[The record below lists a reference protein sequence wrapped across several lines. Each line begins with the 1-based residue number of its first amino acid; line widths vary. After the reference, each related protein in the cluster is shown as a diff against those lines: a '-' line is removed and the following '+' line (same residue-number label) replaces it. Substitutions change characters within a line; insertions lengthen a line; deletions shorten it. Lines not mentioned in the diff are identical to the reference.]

1 MTIKNLQSIISEA
14 ISYADVI
21 TNNHSIYPADAKMPL
36 KDLMRFD
43 MIMFM
48 GYLADTGN
56 KNFPDQVEYIRQN
69 LRMVLQDE
77 KFKEFIAQ
85 KCSDPNYLNTPPQS
99 LEYFIQAD
107 QQVGAVVSE
116 QDITKSKFLVDTFR
130 KLGEGFTNY
139 DDIKPEY
146 VARLVDYIRMMNDHL
161 VKEGIMNPPKPSG
174 IHMKSYDKP
183 TESGATKKTV
193 PDLEHV
199 KTYDEASGR
208 FTVKKAIS
216 TEGHKIMKKRA
227 DDISEFA
234 NLVKDEKPNES
245 ISRGKNKIGANRKG
259 DESEERDKPLDELI
273 QDLQDLIGLDSVK
286 KDLMHIINIIKV
298 RKLREI
304 QGLKRIEMSFHLVFT
319 GNPGTGKTTVAR
331 LLAKIYKQ
339 LGVVSKGQFIEV
351 DRSGLVDHY
360 PGGTAQKT
368 TQVIDRAIGGI
379 LFIDEAYSLTHKKES
394 GDYGQEAVDT
404 LLKRME
410 DDRDDLIVIV
420 AGYPGPMEEFIESN
434 PGLRSRFNKY
444 IRFPDYKDT
453 ELMDIFRLMCK
464 ENDYLLTE
472 SSAFV
477 AETYLRGI
485 AEVKT
490 DNFANARL
498 VRNYF
503 ERCVDRQA
511 TRICQDP
518 NMDSA
523 DLVTFVREDML
534 EDPANAVNV
543 TKLEKQDK
551 VL

>member
-1 MTIKNLQSIISEA
+1 
-14 ISYADVI
+14 
-21 TNNHSIYPADAKMPL
+21 
-36 KDLMRFD
+36 
-43 MIMFM
+43 
-48 GYLADTGN
+48 
-56 KNFPDQVEYIRQN
+56 
-69 LRMVLQDE
+69 MVQ
-77 KFKEFIAQ
+77 
-85 KCSDPNYLNTPPQS
+85 
-99 LEYFIQAD
+99 LE
-107 QQVGAVVSE
+107 
-116 QDITKSKFLVDTFR
+116 
-130 KLGEGFTNY
+130 
-139 DDIKPEY
+139 
-146 VARLVDYIRMMNDHL
+146 
-161 VKEGIMNPPKPSG
+161 
-174 IHMKSYDKP
+174 
-183 TESGATKKTV
+183 
-193 PDLEHV
+193 
-199 KTYDEASGR
+199 
-208 FTVKKAIS
+208 
-216 TEGHKIMKKRA
+216 
-227 DDISEFA
+227 
-234 NLVKDEKPNES
+234 
-245 ISRGKNKIGANRKG
+245 
-259 DESEERDKPLDELI
+259 
-273 QDLQDLIGLDSVK
+273 
-286 KDLMHIINIIKV
+286 
-298 RKLREI
+298 
-304 QGLKRIEMSFHLVFT
+304 
-319 GNPGTGKTTVAR
+319 
-331 LLAKIYKQ
+331 
-339 LGVVSKGQFIEV
+339 
-351 DRSGLVDHY
+351 
-360 PGGTAQKT
+360 KT

-543 TKLEKQDK
+543 TKLEKQDE